1 LQPITHKA
9 RPASALLPGG
19 AGRPRGA
26 PSPAHFACLALLAL
40 CLFAGAA
47 TAQSIGSPGGTFE
60 LTDHRGQRFASTSLA
75 GRPYAIF
82 FGFTYCPDVCPTTLI
97 EMSNNLRN
105 LGPDGDRLTVV
116 FVTVDPERD
125 TSQVLGAY
133 LSSFDPR
140 IVGLTGSEAE
150 IAAVTKAWKAFYD
163 KLPEAGGRYEIVH
176 SAHVYLM
183 DHTNHQV
190 GTLNFQEPEAEQLAK
205 LRKLVAGA
213 PPPTR

>member
-1 LQPITHKA
+1 M
-9 RPASALLPGG
+9 
-19 AGRPRGA
+19 
-26 PSPAHFACLALLAL
+26 
-40 CLFAGAA
+40 
-47 TAQSIGSPGGTFE
+47 
-60 LTDHRGQRFASTSLA
+60 
-75 GRPYAIF
+75 
-82 FGFTYCPDVCPTTLI
+82 CPTTLI

-116 FVTVDPERD
+116 FVTVDPGRD

-150 IAAVTKAWKAFYD
+150 IAAVAKAWKAFYD
-163 KLPEAGGRYEIVH
+163 KLPEADGRYEIVH

-205 LRKLVAGA
+205 LRKLVAGS
-213 PPPTR
+213 PPGTR